1 MSARTQSSTSLHVR
15 KTRPAAPP
23 RKDNGKAPRAPRK
36 TKATVSK
43 PEPEPST
50 PTVQPLPNTNNGQS
64 FPPSASVTSEVAA
77 APMDDLDQITHG
89 MKKIKINILTK
100 EQKAARLKA
109 REEEAAVAGDAAAIK
124 AESPLT
130 EQLPFSPSMTEDVPT
145 PKNLKNEAVDDTVSM
160 MEAGPPPEPEI
171 EASIPTTPTI
181 ISPTEPSPSS
191 TPFASSP
198 LVQPPSE
205 PTGDSDLFIPYQ
217 PDGPPAHTI
226 PIQWPVQILEPNTG
240 TPAKPN
246 VVQPSRLQS
255 FSVPVSPARR
265 GGHAFTATSTIPFSP
280 GPIRSISKDNVP
292 VLPRPI
298 VKTEDV
304 DRDARENE
312 REIPKT
318 PERPQ

>member
-1 MSARTQSSTSLHVR
+1 MSERTQSSTSLHVR
-15 KTRPAAPP
+15 KTRPTAPP
-23 RKDNGKAPRAPRK
+23 RKDSGKAPRAPRK
-36 TKATVSK
+36 TKAIVSK
-43 PEPEPST
+43 PEPGP
-50 PTVQPLPNTNNGQS
+50 PTTAAQPVPNTNNRQS
-64 FPPSASVTSEVAA
+64 IPSSGGIPSTVTAT
-77 APMDDLDQITHG
+77 PKDDLDQITHR
-89 MKKIKINILTK
+89 MKKIKINVLTK

-109 REEEAAVAGDAAAIK
+109 KEEAAARDAVIIK
-124 AESPLT
+124 AESLLT
-130 EQLPFSPSMTEDVPT
+130 EQPPFSPSVTEGVPT
-145 PKNLKNEAVDDTVSM
+145 PKDLENEAVNDTATM
-160 MEAGPPPEPEI
+160 IEAGAPPEPEI
-171 EASIPTTPTI
+171 HASIPTTPTI

-205 PTGDSDLFIPYQ
+205 PTGDGDLFIPYQ

-226 PIQWPVQILEPNTG
+226 PIQRLVHILEPNTG

-255 FSVPVSPARR
+255 FSVPASPARR

-280 GPIRSISKDNVP
+280 EPIRSISKDNVP
-292 VLPRPI
+292 LLPRPV

-312 REIPKT
+312 REIPEA
-318 PERPQ
+318 PERS